1 MNRKKIIGIIIIWA
15 VAISALCA
23 NYMFIENYLGI
34 RLPDRHC
41 MDLFGVYPEEFM
53 NTDFE
58 FYKETGDFRKKAHI
72 SEDGELMLPLS
83 RYQAQAWKKTEWL
96 SGFSEYPDKKPF
108 SISSDFKKLTV
119 YIPYD
124 ADIESAEY
132 QSTLK
137 QVYTIFQKMA
147 VLQVLDG
154 IPEEE
159 VGMQY
164 TVVDEATGEVF
175 WTQYVKWASSDY

>member
-1 MNRKKIIGIIIIWA
+1 
-15 VAISALCA
+15 
-23 NYMFIENYLGI
+23 
-34 RLPDRHC
+34 
-41 MDLFGVYPEEFM
+41 
-53 NTDFE
+53 
-58 FYKETGDFRKKAHI
+58 
-72 SEDGELMLPLS
+72 MLPLS

-108 SISSDFKKLTV
+108 SISSDFKELTV